1 MTKYRMCGGFA
12 MTPKRDMKMLSEM
25 SKKGWHLS
33 KMRGI
38 FYCFEKGDPHDY
50 NYSLNLEIS
59 TTPEMLYFYE
69 ASGWTPIVAENGHQ
83 IFRAESGSA
92 PIFSDTDSEIDILNK
107 NRHWSGK
114 YALLFTALITICLI
128 LNSLIESII
137 FTILG
142 LIVFVLFIFSFLPF
156 IGFTLSL
163 YKLKQK

>member
-1 MTKYRMCGGFA
+1 
-12 MTPKRDMKMLSEM
+12 MLSEM

-33 KMRGI
+33 KMRSI

-50 NYSLNLEIS
+50 KYSLNLEIS
-59 TTPEMLYFYE
+59 ITPEMLSFYE

-83 IFRAESGSA
+83 IFRAESGTA
-92 PIFSDTDSEIDILNK
+92 PIFSDAESEIEVLNK

-114 YALLFTALITICLI
+114 CALLFAALITICVI
-128 LNSLIESII
+128 LSSLIESII
-137 FTILG
+137 FGILG
-142 LIVFVLFIFSFLPF
+142 LIVFVLFIFTFLPY